1 MEPTALTGLP
11 EGVPDRLSEE
21 GITELY
27 PPQAAAVDAG
37 LLDGENV
44 VAAVPTASGKTLIAE
59 LAMLSAVE
67 QGGMALY
74 IVPLRA
80 LASEKREE
88 FERWEEFGVDIGVT
102 TGNYDSDGEWLASRD
117 IIVATSEKVDSLI
130 RNNAAW
136 IDNLSCVVSDEVH
149 LVDDPNRGPTL
160 EVTLAK
166 LRRVNPG
173 LQTIA
178 LSATVGN
185 ANEVAGWLDAEL
197 VESDWRPIDLKMG
210 VHYGSAINFTDG
222 DQREVP
228 VDAGEKQ
235 TAALVGD
242 ALDTVEDGVGGSSL
256 VFVNSRRNAETAANR
271 LADITRPGSPMVNRT
286 TSGSWRQRSGRPQ
299 THRRAPIW
307 QTRSRTAPPS
317 TTQDYPQR
325 AGHSS
330 KTRSG
335 STGEVYVRNSDP
347 RGGCQHARQAS
358 DRARLAA
365 V

>member
-1 MEPTALTGLP
+1 MPVSSRLLHRASVCPRSGCDTRRCHRAWNAGQELKTQFSRVSEAMNRGAATTAGTGVSEAADSLNPMTGEFNIMEPTALTGLP

-80 LASEKREE
+80 LASEKRDE

-185 ANEVAGWLDAEL
+185 ANEVAGWLDAE
-197 VESDWRPIDLKMG
+197 
-210 VHYGSAINFTDG
+210 
-222 DQREVP
+222 
-228 VDAGEKQ
+228 
-235 TAALVGD
+235 
-242 ALDTVEDGVGGSSL
+242 
-256 VFVNSRRNAETAANR
+256 
-271 LADITRPGSPMVNRT
+271 
-286 TSGSWRQRSGRPQ
+286 
-299 THRRAPIW
+299 
-307 QTRSRTAPPS
+307 
-317 TTQDYPQR
+317 
-325 AGHSS
+325 
-330 KTRSG
+330 
-335 STGEVYVRNSDP
+335 
-347 RGGCQHARQAS
+347 
-358 DRARLAA
+358 
-365 V
+365 